1 LRSLVDLYARL
12 MVLMYPGVLLF
23 WLLIHPNIEHW
34 RRLGKRTYWIAGAVW
49 PATWIPLVY
58 FRREISYARFNV
70 AIVAL
75 AAGIIAFVAALYIGK
90 LAAKTIP
97 IRTLVGLPELEPRR
111 NKQPLLQIGIYANTR
126 NPIYF
131 AHWLLVFSGAAL
143 TGLTAN
149 WILFAADC
157 IVLPLLIRA
166 EEREL
171 LSRYGPEFR
180 TYMRRVP
187 RFFPKWTP

>member
-1 LRSLVDLYARL
+1 

-23 WLLIHPNIEHW
+23 WLLIHPNIERW
-34 RRLGKRTYWIAGAVW
+34 RGLGKRTYWIAGSVW

-58 FRREISYARFNV
+58 FRREIFYARFNV
-70 AIVAL
+70 PIVVL
-75 AAGIIAFVAALYIGK
+75 AAGVIAFVAALYIGRR
-90 LAAKTIP
+90 AAKIIP

-111 NKQPLLQIGIYANTR
+111 NKQPLLRIGIYANTR

-143 TGLTAN
+143 TGLAAN
-149 WILFAADC
+149 WSLFAADC

-180 TYMRRVP
+180 AYMRGVP
-187 RFFPKWTP
+187 RFFPKWLRQQ